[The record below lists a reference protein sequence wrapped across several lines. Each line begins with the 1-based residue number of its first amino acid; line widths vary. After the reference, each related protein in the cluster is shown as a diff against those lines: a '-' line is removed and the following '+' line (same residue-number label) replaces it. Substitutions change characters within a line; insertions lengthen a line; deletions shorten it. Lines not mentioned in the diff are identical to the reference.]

1 MQRLAAFI
9 MRGPLQAAL
18 VTVIASVLPLL
29 GWFSATAV
37 ALVTLRKGMVSGAL
51 VIAISSAIL
60 LLFYGVQGLPLEIV
74 LATVVQLWLPIFVL
88 ALWLRRTVSLA
99 GTLRLAALLAGLAV
113 VWMHTQH
120 PDPQAFWRTLLER
133 MLQGMNV
140 EQDDRFWAA
149 AIEQLAPLMTS
160 MMVLVQSAAVVIALL
175 AARWLQA
182 MLYNP
187 GGFRQE
193 FHGLDLGRPMAA
205 VVAALLLVAMW
216 AGYGLV
222 YDLAFVISAVFALQ
236 ALALGHAVV
245 AGRGSS
251 RAWLVGMY
259 LLLPLLFELAV
270 VIGIADAVFNW
281 RRRFLAGSGGS
292 RAA

>member
-1 MQRLAAFI
+1 
-9 MRGPLQAAL
+9 
-18 VTVIASVLPLL
+18 
-29 GWFSATAV
+29 
-37 ALVTLRKGMVSGAL
+37 
-51 VIAISSAIL
+51 
-60 LLFYGVQGLPLEIV
+60 
-74 LATVVQLWLPIFVL
+74 
-88 ALWLRRTVSLA
+88 
-99 GTLRLAALLAGLAV
+99 
-113 VWMHTQH
+113 
-120 PDPQAFWRTLLER
+120 
-133 MLQGMNV
+133 
-140 EQDDRFWAA
+140 
-149 AIEQLAPLMTS
+149 